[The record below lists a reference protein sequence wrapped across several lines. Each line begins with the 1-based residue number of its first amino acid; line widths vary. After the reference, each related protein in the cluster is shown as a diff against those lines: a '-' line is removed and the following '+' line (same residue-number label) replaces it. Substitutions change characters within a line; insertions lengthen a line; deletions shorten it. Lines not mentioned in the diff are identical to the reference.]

1 MKKKIYIHSHEPS
14 ERKLAIVLDS
24 LSPPLNPRIRDQLI
38 ISFRQIQTR
47 IRDAAINQPSYHA
60 HQTQSL
66 SDGKHTVTLVGQV
79 EQPSLLQKFMDIFH

>member
-1 MKKKIYIHSHEPS
+1 MKKKIYIHPPTPS
-14 ERKLAIVLDS
+14 ERTLAEALES
-24 LSPPLNPRIRDQLI
+24 LSPPLNPRIKDQLI
-38 ISFRQIQTR
+38 TAFRQIQTR

-79 EQPSLLQKFMDIFH
+79 EPPSTLQKVMDIFN

>member
-79 EQPSLLQKFMDIFH
+79 EQPSLLQKFMDTFH